1 MKTQQVK
8 PVSTSDS
15 FDKDFLFSL
24 KNESVCVQEEEQ
36 IKELQKQLEYLLAR
50 YSNLNINI
58 NNVRVKDGLI
68 NPTEYLKSLTKI
80 IANKSSDTK
89 LGKLLETFASDVEE
103 LEKYLLIEGKLFRY
117 GLKRYSL
124 MVDGVPLG
132 FIADSV
138 KAHPKFRFGT
148 IDYPTPLSDQQIQDY
163 ELTSLFLDKA
173 TIKWCVPEQKKAL
186 EIGINLPTT
195 EITYRRAITLVHQM
209 KAATSKLPS
218 PLQKHWQTMIK
229 RVVSA
234 FGAGFERL
242 I

>member
-1 MKTQQVK
+1 MKIQQVK
-8 PVSTSDS
+8 SLSTSDS

-24 KNESVCVQEEEQ
+24 KNEDAYVEEEEQ
-36 IKELQKQLEYLLAR
+36 IKELQKQVEYLLAI
-50 YSNLNINI
+50 YSTLNINNI
-58 NNVRVKDGLI
+58 RVKDGLI
-68 NPTEYLKSLTKI
+68 NPTEYLKTLTRI
-80 IANKSSDTK
+80 IVNKASDTK
-89 LGKLLETFASDVEE
+89 FGKLLESFASDVEE

-163 ELTSLFLDKA
+163 ELTPLFLDKA

-186 EIGINLPTT
+186 EIGIFT
-195 EITYRRAITLVHQM
+195 
-209 KAATSKLPS
+209 K
-218 PLQKHWQTMIK
+218 
-229 RVVSA
+229 
-234 FGAGFERL
+234 
-242 I
+242 

>member
-1 MKTQQVK
+1 MKIQQVK
-8 PVSTSDS
+8 SLSTSDS

-24 KNESVCVQEEEQ
+24 KNEDAYVEEEEQ
-36 IKELQKQLEYLLAR
+36 IKELQKQVEYLLAI
-50 YSNLNINI
+50 YSTLNINNI
-58 NNVRVKDGLI
+58 RVKDGLI
-68 NPTEYLKSLTKI
+68 NPTEYLKTLTRI
-80 IANKSSDTK
+80 IVNKASDTK
-89 LGKLLETFASDVEE
+89 FGKLLESFASDVEE

-163 ELTSLFLDKA
+163 ELTPLFLDKA

-186 EIGINLPTT
+186 EIGIELPTSQ
-195 EITYRRAITLVHQM
+195 ITYQQAITLVHQM

-218 PLQKHWQTMIK
+218 ALQKHWQTMIN

-234 FGAGFERL
+234 FGTGFERL